1 MKNNILK
8 CMVAGACVALL
19 LNACIDDLNVER
31 LGALDME
38 TFYQTDAQASEAVTQ
53 CYTLLS
59 NLQMRDMLNCMGG
72 DALAGGATRGEMK
85 ELEEM
90 AEFSF
95 GVENNQIKSA
105 FEGLYKMVYAA
116 NLVISRVKP
125 DTDLKRQYIAE
136 AKFFRAYAYY
146 DLAVLWGDVPLITE
160 PNTDGNYSVS
170 RTPVENVWNQVITDL
185 EEAISSGDLT
195 EKADMNDK
203 NGSIRVTKQ
212 TAQALLGKV
221 YMWRND
227 YAKAIENLEA
237 VVLSGKYALAD
248 CTVGDLHQAP
258 QNCGTEAMLFVNV
271 LNDPAA
277 SNGGFYFGAI
287 GGNIREG
294 AFDGVNAGTWMS
306 GTCPLMYIGFGY
318 IAPTADLYQAF
329 VRNGEETAGTRRPSS
344 VKTTEE
350 MEAICGDFS
359 MGKTWPYDNYW
370 NWKYHLDKVSY
381 VPDSFAGFYMNTSIM
396 RYAEVLLLLAE
407 AKIQQNG
414 PGAGDEYINMI
425 RTRSELPTGS
435 GFTLEDLKLEKRCE
449 LALEGVR
456 YFDLLRWDDAK
467 IVCAEQGKTY
477 PLISRYADVNNGEV
491 TVTYEPN
498 SGIYGWTE
506 KHRTLPIPQTELDVN
521 PNMEQTDAW
530 K

>member
-8 CMVAGACVALL
+8 CMIAGACAALS

-59 NLQMRDMLNCMGG
+59 NLQMRDMLNCMSG

-90 AEFSF
+90 VEFSF

-116 NLVISRVKP
+116 NLVISRVAP

-212 TAQALLGKV
+212 T
-221 YMWRND
+221 
-227 YAKAIENLEA
+227 
-237 VVLSGKYALAD
+237 
-248 CTVGDLHQAP
+248 C
-258 QNCGTEAMLFVNV
+258 
-271 LNDPAA
+271 
-277 SNGGFYFGAI
+277 
-287 GGNIREG
+287 
-294 AFDGVNAGTWMS
+294 
-306 GTCPLMYIGFGY
+306 
-318 IAPTADLYQAF
+318 
-329 VRNGEETAGTRRPSS
+329 PSS
-344 VKTTEE
+344 
-350 MEAICGDFS
+350 A
-359 MGKTWPYDNYW
+359 W
-370 NWKYHLDKVSY
+370 
-381 VPDSFAGFYMNTSIM
+381 
-396 RYAEVLLLLAE
+396 
-407 AKIQQNG
+407 
-414 PGAGDEYINMI
+414 
-425 RTRSELPTGS
+425 
-435 GFTLEDLKLEKRCE
+435 
-449 LALEGVR
+449 
-456 YFDLLRWDDAK
+456 
-467 IVCAEQGKTY
+467 QG
-477 PLISRYADVNNGEV
+477 IHVA
-491 TVTYEPN
+491 
-498 SGIYGWTE
+498 
-506 KHRTLPIPQTELDVN
+506 
-521 PNMEQTDAW
+521 
-530 K
+530 